1 MNVLVRSMVDSDWQ
15 YVSKIY
21 LQGIK
26 FGLSTFTTEF
36 TSFAEWE
43 AAHPKEFRFVC
54 ELDGVVAGWGA
65 LSPNS
70 SRRAYKG
77 SMAK

>member
-1 MNVLVRSMVDSDWQ
+1 M
-15 YVSKIY
+15 SKIY